1 MEQLFFELIR
11 VSIGQLDCLSR
22 GPEPEEWQE
31 LSEMAHEQQM
41 VGVCYRGVQA
51 LFEYGLRVPQ
61 DLVIDWMS
69 EAEQIEERNDLM
81 NQRCAKVQEMLG
93 DRALLSSVLAG
104 QGAAHDYAETL
115 RTLRQPDGLDF
126 YTNGSQE
133 ELIAFVKR
141 SGQQEVRK
149 DSQQVFLAMWDDTEV
164 RLHYRIGMG
173 KNPLRNRK
181 IRQWFAKNR
190 KALFVRDG
198 EMTRPSATMNVV
210 YMLVRL
216 YWQFLYKGITLREL
230 SDCFFA
236 LKRLAEKGGVSTI
249 NYKKVLGG
257 FGILGFARGIIW
269 VLQEVFGLE
278 EGMQILEPSE
288 SQGSFILREVMAGK
302 RNVLRLLLRYPVDL
316 LFSFIP

>member
-1 MEQLFFELIR
+1 MEKLFYELIR

-31 LSEMAHEQQM
+31 LNEIAHEQQM

-69 EAEQIEERNDLM
+69 EAEEIEERNDLM
-81 NQRCAKVQEMLG
+81 NQRCAKVQEMLTN
-93 DRALLSSVLAG
+93 RSILSALLAG
-104 QGAAHDYAETL
+104 QGATHDYAEAL
-115 RTLRQPDGLDF
+115 RTLRQPDGIDF
-126 YTNGSQE
+126 YTNGSAM
-133 ELIAFVKR
+133 ELTAFVKR
-141 SGQQEVRK
+141 TGQEKVEK
-149 DSQQVFLAMWDDTEV
+149 DSQQVFLEMWDDTEV
-164 RLHYRIGMG
+164 RLHYRIGIG

-181 IRQWFAKNR
+181 IRQWFEKNR
-190 KALFVRDG
+190 KALFVKDG

-230 SDCFFA
+230 TDCFFT
-236 LKRLAEKGGVSTI
+236 LRRLAAKGSVSTI
-249 NYKKVLGG
+249 NYERVLGG
-257 FGILGFARGIIW
+257 FGILGFARGVIW

-278 EGMQILEPSE
+278 EGMRILEPSE

-302 RNVLRLLLRYPVDL
+302 RNVLHLLLRYPAEMFFS
-316 LFSFIP
+316 LF

>member
-1 MEQLFFELIR
+1 MEKLFYELIR

-31 LSEMAHEQQM
+31 LSEIAHEQQM

-81 NQRCAKVQEMLG
+81 SQRCAKVQEMLTN
-93 DRALLSSVLAG
+93 RSILSSVLAG
-104 QGAAHDYAETL
+104 QGAARDYGETL
-115 RTLRQPDGLDF
+115 QTFRQPDGIDF
-126 YTNGSQE
+126 YTNGSPQ

-141 SGQQEVRK
+141 TGQEEVEK
-149 DSQQVFLAMWDDTEV
+149 DSLRVFLEMWDDTEV
-164 RLHYRIGMG
+164 SLYYRIGMG
-173 KNPLRNRK
+173 KNPLKNRK
-181 IRQWFAKNR
+181 ICQWFAKNR
-190 KALFVRDG
+190 KALFVKDG

-230 SDCFFA
+230 SDFFFT
-236 LKRLAEKGGVSTI
+236 LKRLAAKGSVSTI
-249 NYKKVLGG
+249 NYEKVLGG
-257 FGILGFARGIIW
+257 FGILGFARGVIW

-302 RNVLRLLLRYPVDL
+302 RNVFHLLLKYPVEMFFS
-316 LFSFIP
+316 LF